1 MSVNAARRIE
11 DQAPALIVKPK
22 IAPTPLKAVAPA
34 PIEAIM
40 HPHVYRIALG
50 CWMVFLAIFWL
61 TFWVSANAL
70 FMVVIATFYAAVFFG
85 VPYAMLRQVSGR
97 TEAKGPLLTFLEKP
111 FATLNGSLHGYEAL
125 LQVILVPLCLIAG
138 GTAIGIIIRLTRAAY

>member
-11 DQAPALIVKPK
+11 VQAPALIVKPTT
-22 IAPTPLKAVAPA
+22 APTLLKVLAPA
-34 PIEAIM
+34 PVEAIM

-50 CWMVFLAIFWL
+50 CWAVFLAIFWL

-70 FMVVIATFYAAVFFG
+70 FMVVIATFYAIVFFG
-85 VPYAMLRQVSGR
+85 VPYAMLRQVPGR
-97 TEAKGPLLTFLEKP
+97 AEAKGPLLTFLKQP
-111 FATLNGSLHGYEAL
+111 FATLNGSLYGYEAL

-138 GTAIGIIIRLTRAAY
+138 STAIGIIIRWARAAY